1 MPTRDIKNEYIN
13 ALKDAGKLLIE
24 QAEHFMNDVDT
35 NKIADF
41 TIWLA
46 FKRDSVPTMEINK
59 EYVLK
64 TNTKE
69 NDI

>member
-41 TIWLA
+41 TIWLT
-46 FKRDSVPTMEINK
+46 FKRDSVPTMEVNK
-59 EYVLK
+59 EYVLN
-64 TNTKE
+64 TNAKE